1 MQVCVKKSTNK
12 VCASVNQTARRLDL
26 SPEST
31 RVLETAEAKQLLAQI
46 ASGDENAYEKLYR
59 QVSRSVFAFVMQ
71 RCGDASLAEEIVVD
85 TLVEVWKH
93 PDRFRGESK
102 FSTWLLSIARFK
114 MIDRLRAAPP
124 AHDDIETV
132 ADTLADEN
140 SDSAF
145 MRLHEQQQRQGIEK
159 CMQRLSDEHR
169 EALHLVYFEEL
180 PLADV
185 AQMQNVPENTV
196 KTRLFN
202 ARHKLRDCLASLM
215 APTGSARST
224 A

>member
-1 MQVCVKKSTNK
+1 
-12 VCASVNQTARRLDL
+12 VNQTDRRLD
-26 SPEST
+26 SFFEST

-46 ASGDENAYEKLYR
+46 AGGDENAYEKLYR
-59 QVSRSVFAFVMQ
+59 KVSRSVFAFVLQ
-71 RCGDASLAEEIVVD
+71 RCGDAGLAEEIVVD

-93 PDRFRGESK
+93 PERFRGESK

-124 AHDDIETV
+124 EHDDIDTV
-132 ADTLADEN
+132 ADSLADEN

-145 MRLHEQQQRQGIEK
+145 LRLHEQQQRRGIDT
-159 CMQRLSDEHR
+159 CMQRLSREHR

-180 PLADV
+180 PLAEV
-185 AQMQNVPENTV
+185 AQLQSVPENTV

-202 ARHKLRDCLASLM
+202 ARSKLRDCLASLM
-215 APTGSARST
+215 VTAQPARSRP
-224 A
+224 

>member
-1 MQVCVKKSTNK
+1 MHNK
-12 VCASVNQTARRLDL
+12 GALRLEKAADRLNQTAPRPDIP
-26 SPEST
+26 PEQT
-31 RVLETAEAKQLLAQI
+31 RVLETVEAKQLLAQI
-46 ASGDENAYEKLYR
+46 ASGDKNAYEKLYR
-59 QVSRSVFAFVMQ
+59 QVSRGVFAFVLQ

-124 AHDDIETV
+124 EHDDIDTV
-132 ADTLADEN
+132 SDTLADEN

-145 MRLHEQQQRQGIEK
+145 MRLAQAQQRHSIDT
-159 CMQRLSDEHR
+159 CMKRLSHEHR

-180 PLADV
+180 PLAEV
-185 AQMQNVPENTV
+185 AGLQNVPENTV

-202 ARHKLRDCLASLM
+202 ARHKLRDCLAALM
-215 APTGSARST
+215 APRSP